1 MGEACGSRSTT
12 RARGHVLHLR
22 PDTIKLD
29 ITLTRGVETDTAR
42 RLLVEAL
49 VGFAPSVG
57 AQVLAE
63 GIEGAEQL
71 RTLLDAGVQLGQ
83 GYYLGRPGPL
93 PPSGTWPIWGAAST
107 LTGAGATTPR
117 D

>member
-1 MGEACGSRSTT
+1 M
-12 RARGHVLHLR
+12 
-22 PDTIKLD
+22 IKLD

-57 AQVLAE
+57 AEVLAE

-71 RTLLDAGVQLGQ
+71 RTLMDAGVLLGQ
-83 GYYLGRPGPL
+83 GYYLGHPAPL
-93 PPSGTWPIWGAAST
+93 PSSGTWPAWGDAST
-107 LTGAGATTPR
+107 FMGTGEIALR
-117 D
+117 N

>member
-1 MGEACGSRSTT
+1 MQESI
-12 RARGHVLHLR
+12 R
-22 PDTIKLD
+22 P
-29 ITLTRGVETDTAR
+29 TLEI
-42 RLLVEAL
+42 LEAL
-49 VGFAPSVG
+49 VGFAPSAG
-57 AQVLAE
+57 AEVLAE